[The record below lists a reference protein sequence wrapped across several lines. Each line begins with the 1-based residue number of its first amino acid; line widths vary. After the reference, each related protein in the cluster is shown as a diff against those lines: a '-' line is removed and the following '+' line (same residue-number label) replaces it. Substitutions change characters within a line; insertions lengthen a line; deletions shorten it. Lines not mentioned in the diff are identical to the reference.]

1 MGEPGDGHGD
11 RWLVVP
17 PPGARVVD
25 TGAARWWSEG
35 GGLVCNQSYVATVTA
50 EHLRSGFQVA
60 REMGEGEKVVLVAES
75 GPLSQ
80 ATRESRALLA
90 GPESAAVF
98 AAMAVVVRSPVAR
111 AIMNFF
117 VRLSSPPF
125 PLRMFTSADDA
136 RAWARAELIRASAGS
151 DSPTGP

>member
-1 MGEPGDGHGD
+1 MGERGNGHGES
-11 RWLVVP
+11 WLVVP

-35 GGLVCNQSYVATVTA
+35 EGLVCNQSYVATVTA
-50 EHLRSGFQVA
+50 EHLRAGFRVA
-60 REMGEGEKVVLVAES
+60 REMGEGRKVALVAES

-80 ATRESRALLA
+80 ATRESRVVLA

-125 PLRMFTSADDA
+125 PLRMFTSPDDA
-136 RAWARAELIRASAGS
+136 RAWARSELAARSAEIAPSSAS
-151 DSPTGP
+151 